1 VRKISPSPPSA
12 DPPPRGAAPPR
23 RRHSL
28 AAAFGYAFAGL
39 GAAWRTQRNLRIH
52 AAAAVGVV
60 AVGVLLRLPPLS
72 WALLALAMGLVL
84 TAELLNTALEAAVD
98 LVSPEDHPLAK
109 QAKDVA
115 AAAVLVAS
123 LAALAVGV
131 FVLAGAL
138 AARVL

>member
-1 VRKISPSPPSA
+1 VRKISPSPLSA
-12 DPPPRGAAPPR
+12 K

-52 AAAAVGVV
+52 AAATVGVV
-60 AVGVLLRLPPLS
+60 VVGALLRLPPVS
-72 WALLALAMGLVL
+72 WALLALAAGLVV
-84 TAELLNTALEAAVD
+84 TAELLNTALEAVVD

>member
-1 VRKISPSPPSA
+1 VRKISPSPRSA
-12 DPPPRGAAPPR
+12 E

-60 AVGVLLRLPPLS
+60 VVGALLRLPPLS

-84 TAELLNTALEAAVD
+84 TAELLNTALEAVVD
-98 LVSPEDHPLAK
+98 LLSPEEHPLAK

-123 LAALAVGV
+123 LAALAAGV
-131 FVLAGAL
+131 FVLAEAL

>member
-12 DPPPRGAAPPR
+12 E

-39 GAAWRTQRNLRIH
+39 AAAWRTQRNLRIH

-60 AVGVLLRLPPLS
+60 AVGALLRLPPLS
-72 WALLALAMGLVL
+72 WAVLALAIGLVV
-84 TAELLNTALEAAVD
+84 TAELLNTALEAVVD

-123 LAALAVGV
+123 LAALAAGV
-131 FVLAGAL
+131 CVLAGTL